1 MGKTKRIL
9 PVWCLMAWSGLGIT
23 PVSAQNQISDSVRI
37 GVEPLP
43 PVQPFNPYEGLRWAG
58 PLGRAQAKAT
68 AAQRPVRVNNAER
81 IYFPPIFQQEN
92 ASCTA
97 AARIAYMFTYEMNA
111 ARRLDASVEKNQ
123 YPTHYNWLHYYQN
136 TDYPSVLKDHGVP
149 DAVTYG
155 GRTFSKDFG
164 SDQNWYSNDYGWMQG
179 YDKWYAAMFNRI
191 ERAAMFPLNVKT
203 EEGREA
209 VKQWLWNHQGDN
221 SFDAGGVCT
230 IAIGFV
236 EGYKTSTVPDTETNR
251 EIGAAGDGYV
261 SSWGVQIDH
270 EMAVVGYDDRVEFDL
285 DGNGIV
291 GEKDKDEVGAWIV
304 ANSWGP
310 TWDGN
315 GLIYCPYKTAVCIGT
330 NGNGNPDM
338 YGVGYWNPEVY
349 YVKADYKPLR
359 TMKVSV
365 DFSKRSEISLVAGI
379 AADTSAT
386 EPEKT
391 VAMEY
396 FKFGGNGMKLDDKIY
411 PDAET
416 PMLGR
421 WADGKLH
428 DEPMEFGYDLT
439 ALTAGYDLRKPL
451 KYFFVVDSKKSAT
464 GEGHVNALSVI
475 DYEFDAYGIE
485 TKAELPS
492 DGVQIANQGGKTI
505 VSVVVGGEAFNAPRN
520 VMAESNVLTWDQ
532 PSSSGYAL
540 QGYRLYANET
550 TVSSID
556 KNQKQFDLSALTE
569 EQKNAKLYLVALYQL
584 AGKEIESSRIPVV
597 VAPDVVEAT
606 ENKVRNFSGASF
618 AVPDIFSDKYNTLTM
633 EFWLNPSSLENYNQQ
648 IGPGWGKFLF
658 HSSANKDVTA
668 GWTINSRTSTP
679 AGSLKVN
686 TWQHVA
692 LVINGNTLTI
702 YINGEQAA
710 SLTNNQSVGIGGF
723 GDLVFGSNGYF
734 MNGRMDEL
742 RIWNTVRTQKQ
753 IQNCMNVS
761 FARPELQTG
770 LLACYKMDSFI
781 KDNVTYLFDSAGGHH
796 ARITKGTALVQEDAS
811 LALNQN
817 DIKADFSLSLPQ
829 VYVGQE
835 VVAKATAAPGAV
847 RWQWTTSGAQTANF
861 NLPEAKLV
869 FDKTGEQE
877 VSLTVSDAAGNQNQ
891 SSRKIQ
897 VLDIPKP
904 DATFTASET
913 EVPATD
919 RVVFTPKQDLAMNT
933 YEWSIPGSSSEKIYT
948 RQAAVSFPKEGKY
961 TVTLKVTNPQGT
973 DTYSMEVN
981 AMSSAP
987 KTAFAVAPDVV
998 VKGEKVY
1005 LEDRTQYSP
1014 TQWQWELV
1022 NGDYRLLVH
1031 GQNSSFVAKETGIYN
1046 VTLSTSN
1053 SNGSDQLTKVGA
1065 LTVCNADG
1073 KQGLRFYGDQARVVY
1088 QTPFTEAETFTISW
1102 WMYPN
1107 TLQIKGNGIGNTED
1121 DFLMY
1126 TEADGSIHLYTADG
1140 HVQSPA
1146 GYMLS
1151 GSWHHYAVTFQYGS
1165 VAFYRDGKQIGQNQ
1179 NLPTGKIAFGDN
1191 FILGGSSAP
1200 FYGVIDELQVWNKA
1214 FTLEQ
1219 IRQYA
1224 NAPIWLDGEAKPEVG
1239 EIAATVSE
1247 ARKAGLVLYS
1257 PFNQNSGDVQ
1267 DLSGNQ
1273 NTGRREGFG
1282 PDGDAWSSAKGI
1294 FWLNFNERKVEDV
1307 TGQYLTN
1314 YEAPFLHAET
1324 PFYTDPVAQYQNY
1337 ELETETEKSGWVLE
1351 NIAQGTAP
1359 TGFHVTD
1366 KEYNYNMVVEAGRGF
1381 ATEIPNHKVYQTVEL
1396 PAGFY
1401 QFAVTFGVYYKFL
1414 TSYLVVNK
1422 GKGLPDVDKLN
1433 EALVAED
1440 IANGKV
1446 SFQLSE
1452 PTTVS
1457 LGILVDWRDPSNWGS
1472 GTVSRFSL
1480 SEVPYDEIDANGET
1494 TAVSDLAP
1502 VADDVK
1508 VRAVKGGL
1516 YLSSDVPQ
1524 RVTIHTIGGACV
1536 FAENVVGTRPVP
1548 LKSGIYIV
1556 NKMKILVP

>member
-1 MGKTKRIL
+1 MRKTKRSF
-9 PVWCLMAWSGLGIT
+9 PTWCLMTCWGLAT
-23 PVSAQNQISDSVRI
+23 LPVGARAAVADSVRI

-43 PVQPFNPYEGLRWAG
+43 PVQSFNPYEGLRWVRQD
-58 PLGRAQAKAT
+58 GRAGVKST
-68 AAQRPVRVNNAER
+68 AAQRPLRVNNAER
-81 IYFPPIFQQEN
+81 IYFPPIFQQEH

-191 ERAAMFPLNVKT
+191 ERAAMFPQNVRT

-236 EGYKTSTVPDTETNR
+236 QGYSTSTVPDTETNR
-251 EIGAAGDGYV
+251 SLGVVGDGYV
-261 SSWGVQIDH
+261 ASWGVQIDH
-270 EMAVVGYDDRVEFDL
+270 EMAVVGYDDRIEFDL
-285 DGNGIV
+285 DGNGV
-291 GEKDKDEVGAWIV
+291 AGEKDKDEVGAWIV

-315 GLIYCPYKTAVCIGT
+315 GLIYCPYKTAVCLGT
-330 NGNGNPDM
+330 DGNGNPDM

-349 YVKADYKPLR
+349 YVTPDYRPLR

-365 DFSKRSEISLVAGI
+365 DFSKRSEISLVAGVSS
-379 AADTSAT
+379 DTSAT
-386 EPEKT
+386 EPEKS

-396 FKFGGNGMKLDDKIY
+396 FKFAGNGMKLDDNIY

-428 DEPMEFGYDLT
+428 DEPMELGYDLT
-439 ALTAGYDLRKPL
+439 ALTTGYDLRKPL
-451 KYFFVVDSKKSAT
+451 KYFFVIDSKKSAV

-485 TKAELPS
+485 TKAELPA
-492 DGVQIANQGGKTI
+492 DGVKIENQGGKTI
-505 VSVVVGGEAFNAPRN
+505 VSVIVGGESFNAPRN

-532 PSSSGYAL
+532 PSPSGYAL
-540 QGYRLYANET
+540 QGYRLYADGSLVASLNG
-550 TVSSID
+550 
-556 KNQKQFDLSALTE
+556 NQKQYDLSSLTE
-569 EQKNAKLYLVALYQL
+569 EQKNGALSLVALYQL
-584 AGKEIESSRIPVV
+584 NGKEVESSRIPVT
-597 VAPDVVEAT
+597 VAPEAAT
-606 ENKVRNFSGASF
+606 AAANKVRNFLNSSF
-618 AVPDIFSDKYNTLTM
+618 TVPDVFNSKYNTLTM
-633 EFWLNPSSLENYNQQ
+633 EFWLKPTSLANYNQQ

-658 HSSANKDVTA
+658 HSSADKNITA
-668 GWTINSRTSTP
+668 GWTINSRVSTS

-692 LVINGNTLTI
+692 LVINGNRLTV
-702 YINGEQAA
+702 YIDGKEAA
-710 SLTNNQSVGIGGF
+710 TLTNNQAVGIGGF
-723 GDLVFGSNGYF
+723 GDMVFGSNNNL

-742 RIWNTVRTQKQ
+742 RIWSTARTQQQ
-753 IQNCMNVS
+753 IQDCMNVS
-761 FARPELQTG
+761 FARPEFQTG
-770 LLACYKMDSFI
+770 LLAYYKMDSYVQ
-781 KDNVTYLFDSAGGHH
+781 DNVVYLFDSAGGHH
-796 ARITKGTALVQEDAS
+796 ARVSKGSTIPLEDAT
-811 LALNQN
+811 LALEQN
-817 DIKADFSLSLPQ
+817 AIKADFDFSLPQ

-835 VVAKATAAPGAV
+835 VVAKSTDAPGAV
-847 RWQWTTSGAQTANF
+847 RWQWTTAGTQGADF
-861 NLPEAKLV
+861 SLPEAKLV
-869 FDKTGEQE
+869 FDKAGEQE
-877 VSLTVSDAAGNQNQ
+877 VTLTVFDAAGNQNQ
-891 SSRKIQ
+891 ATRKIQ
-897 VLDIPKP
+897 VLPMPQP
-904 DATFTASET
+904 DATFAASET

-919 RVVFTPKQDLAMNT
+919 RVVFTPKQDLAVNT
-933 YEWSIPGSSSEKIYT
+933 YEWSIPGCSPEKIYT
-948 RQAAVSFPKEGKY
+948 RQASVSFPKEGKY
-961 TVTLKVTNPQGT
+961 TVTLKVTNPQGS
-973 DTYSMEVN
+973 DTYSMEVT

-987 KTAFAVAPDVV
+987 KTAFAVAPDIV
-998 VKGEKVY
+998 VKGEKVF
-1005 LEDRTQYSP
+1005 LEDRTEYSP
-1014 TQWQWELV
+1014 NQWQWELV

-1031 GQNSSFVAKETGIYN
+1031 GQNTSFVAKETGIYDI
-1046 VTLSTSN
+1046 TLSTSN
-1053 SNGSDQLTKVGA
+1053 AMGSDKLTKVKA
-1065 LTVCNADG
+1065 LTICNADG

-1088 QTPFTEAETFTISW
+1088 QSPMTESESFTIGW

-1107 TLQIKGNGIGNTED
+1107 TLQIKGNGIGNTEK

-1126 TEADGSIHLYTADG
+1126 TEADGSMHLYTADG

-1165 VAFYRDGKQIGQNQ
+1165 VSFYRDGKQVGQSQ
-1179 NLPTGKIAFGDN
+1179 NLPTAKIAFGDN

-1200 FYGVIDELQVWNKA
+1200 FYGVIDELQVWKKA
-1214 FTLEQ
+1214 LTVDQ

-1224 NAPIWLDGEAKPEVG
+1224 NAPIWPDQEARPEVG

-1247 ARKAGLVLYS
+1247 AKEAGLVLYS

-1267 DLSGNQ
+1267 DLSGNG

-1294 FWLNFNERKVEDV
+1294 FWLNFNERQVEDISD
-1307 TGQYLTN
+1307 QYLTN
-1314 YEAPFLHAET
+1314 YKAPFLHAET
-1324 PFYTDPVAQYQNY
+1324 PFYTDPIAQYQNY
-1337 ELETETEKSGWVLE
+1337 ELETETDKSGWVLE
-1351 NIAQGTAP
+1351 NIAQGSVP

-1381 ATEIPNHKVYQTVEL
+1381 AQEIPNHKVYQTIEL

-1401 QFAVTFGVYYKFL
+1401 QFSVDFGPYYKFL

-1422 GKGLPDVDKLN
+1422 GEGLPDVDHLD
-1433 EALVAED
+1433 EALVYDD

-1446 SFQLSE
+1446 AFQLSE
-1452 PTTVS
+1452 PATVS
-1457 LGILVDWRDPSNWGS
+1457 LGVLVDWRDPSNWGS
-1472 GTVSRFSL
+1472 GTISRFTL
-1480 SEVPYDEIDANGET
+1480 SEIPYDEIESNGET
-1494 TAVSDLAP
+1494 TGLETVTPQTKDIQ
-1502 VADDVK
+1502 
-1508 VRAVKGGL
+1508 VRVVRGGL
-1516 YLSSDVPQ
+1516 YLSSDEPQ
-1524 RVTIHTIGGACV
+1524 MVTIHTVAGTQVFGGK
-1536 FAENVVGTRPVP
+1536 VVGTRPVL

-1556 NKMKILVP
+1556 NKMKVFVP

>member
-9 PVWCLMAWSGLGIT
+9 PVWCLMAWYGLGFT
-23 PVSAQNQISDSVRI
+23 PVSAQNHVSDSLRI

-58 PLGRAQAKAT
+58 YSGRAQVKGT

-111 ARRLDASVEKNQ
+111 ARRLDASIEKNQ

-191 ERAAMFPLNVKT
+191 DRAAMFPLSVKT

-236 EGYKTSTVPDTETNR
+236 QGYKTSTVPDTETNR
-251 EIGAAGDGYV
+251 EIGAVGDGYV

-285 DGNGIV
+285 DGNGIA

-330 NGNGNPDM
+330 DGNGNPDM

-349 YVKADYKPLR
+349 YVRADYKPLR

-428 DEPMEFGYDLT
+428 EEPMELGYDLT
-439 ALTAGYDLRKPL
+439 ALTEGYDLRKPL
-451 KYFFVVDSKKSAT
+451 KYFFVIDSKKSAT
-464 GEGHVNALSVI
+464 GEGHVHALSVI
-475 DYEFDAYGIE
+475 DYEFDVYGME
-485 TKAELPS
+485 TKAQLPA
-492 DGVQIANQGGKTI
+492 DGVQIANKGGKTI
-505 VSVVVGGEAFNAPRN
+505 VSVVVGGESFNAPRN
-520 VMAESNVLTWDQ
+520 VMAESNVLTWDR
-532 PSSSGYAL
+532 PSLSGYTL
-540 QGYRLYANET
+540 QGYRLYAGNQAVASLE
-550 TVSSID
+550 
-556 KNQKQFDLSALTE
+556 QKQAQYDLSALTD
-569 EQKNAKLYLVALYQL
+569 EQKNGGLYFAARYLLN
-584 AGKEIESSRIPVV
+584 GKEVESARVPVV
-597 VAPDVVEAT
+597 MAPETAVKTRNDVGYL
-606 ENKVRNFSGASF
+606 SGASF
-618 AVPDIFSDKYNTLTM
+618 SVPDLFDSKYNSMTM
-633 EFWLNPSSLENYNQQ
+633 EFWIKPSSLSDYNQQ

-658 HSSANKDVTA
+658 HSSANQNVTT
-668 GWTINSRTSTP
+668 GWTINSRVST
-679 AGSLKVN
+679 AASSLKLN
-686 TWQHVA
+686 EWQHVA
-692 LVINGNTLTI
+692 VVVDGNRLTV

-710 SLTNNQSVGIGGF
+710 SLTNNQATGVGGF
-723 GDLVFGSNGYF
+723 GNLVFGSNNGL

-742 RIWNTVRTQKQ
+742 RIWSTARTQKQ
-753 IQNCMNVS
+753 IQEYMNVS
-761 FARPELQTG
+761 FARPEMQAG
-770 LLACYKMDSFI
+770 LMANYKMERFVED
-781 KDNVTYLFDSAGGHH
+781 DVTYLFDSAGGHH
-796 ARITKGTALVQEDAS
+796 AQVTKGNVTSLPDAA
-811 LALNQN
+811 LALELNKV
-817 DIKADFSLSLPQ
+817 KADFEFSVSPC
-829 VYVGQE
+829 YVGQE
-835 VVAKATAAPGAV
+835 VVAKSTEAPGAV

-869 FDKTGEQE
+869 FDKAGEQE
-877 VSLTVSDAAGNQNQ
+877 VVLTVSDAEGNQTQ
-891 SSRKIQ
+891 ASRKIQ

-933 YEWSIPGSSSEKIYT
+933 YEWSVPGSSSEKIFT
-948 RQAAVSFPKEGKY
+948 RQASVSFPKEGKY
-961 TVTLKVTNPQGT
+961 TVTLKVTNPQGS

-981 AMSSAP
+981 AMASAP
-987 KTAFAVAPDVV
+987 KTAFAVTPDVV

-1031 GQNSSFVAKETGIYN
+1031 GRNSSFVAKETGIYN

-1053 SNGSDQLTKVGA
+1053 SIGSDQLTKVNA

-1088 QTPFTEAETFTISW
+1088 RAPFTEAKAFTIGW

-1107 TLQIKGNGIGNTED
+1107 TLQIKGNGIGNTGKD
-1121 DFLMY
+1121 LQIY
-1126 TEADGSIHLYTADG
+1126 TEADGAMSVQADELS
-1140 HVQSPA
+1140 VKSPA
-1146 GYMLS
+1146 GFMLS
-1151 GSWHHYAVTFQYGS
+1151 GSWHHYAVTFQNGN
-1165 VAFYRDGKQIGQNQ
+1165 VTFYRDGMQVGQTVF
-1179 NLPTGKIAFGDN
+1179 LPVEKVTLSEN
-1191 FILGGSSAP
+1191 FILGGETAP
-1200 FYGVIDELQVWNKA
+1200 FYGVIDELQVWDKA
-1214 FTLEQ
+1214 LSLEQ
-1219 IRQYA
+1219 IRNYA
-1224 NAPIWLDGEAKPEVG
+1224 NAPIWPDAEEKPQVG
-1239 EIAATVSE
+1239 EIAATVSAAMKE
-1247 ARKAGLVLYS
+1247 GLLLYS
-1257 PFNQNSGDVQ
+1257 PFNQNSGDVK
-1267 DLSGNQ
+1267 DLTTNN

-1314 YEAPFLHAET
+1314 YEAPFLHAKT

-1351 NIAQGTAP
+1351 NIAQATAP

-1366 KEYNYNMVVEAGRGF
+1366 KEYNYNMVIEAGRGF

-1401 QFAVTFGVYYKFL
+1401 QFAVTFGAYYKFL
-1414 TSYLVVNK
+1414 TSYLVVHK
-1422 GKGLPDVDKLN
+1422 GKGLPDVDKLE

-1457 LGILVDWRDPSNWGS
+1457 LGILVDWRDPSNWGC

-1494 TAVSDLAP
+1494 TAVEDLAP

-1524 RVTIHTIGGACV
+1524 RVTVHTIGGACV
-1536 FAENVVGTRPVP
+1536 FAGNVVGTRPVP
-1548 LKSGIYIV
+1548 LNSGIYIV
-1556 NKMKILVP
+1556 NKMKVVVP